1 MYLNHKNLVSIT
13 SATVEKPTEKVLNLP
28 EKVIQFGTGVL
39 LRGLPDYF
47 IDKANKKGV
56 FNGRVVVVK
65 STSSGGVDAF
75 KEQNNLYTTCIK
87 GISKGEIVEENIINA
102 SISRVLSAR
111 EHWNE
116 ILATAASTDIEV
128 IISNTTEAGIVES
141 SDNIQD
147 MPPASFPGKLLSYLY
162 ARYKAFNGDVTK
174 GLIILPTELI
184 SNNGDVLK
192 QYTISLAK
200 KNNLEDTFIQW
211 LTSAN
216 SFCNTLV
223 DRIVPG
229 AFVDESLGYKDDLM
243 IMAEPF
249 TLWAIETNDPKV
261 KDILSFASVDT
272 GVVVTPSVYK
282 FKELKLRLLN
292 GSHTL
297 TCAYALL
304 QGFVTVKEAMEN
316 VSFKT
321 FIEELAFNEIGQAI
335 ESEEITRTDIND
347 FAGSVIDR
355 FSNPFLA
362 HKWEAISLNYTSKM
376 VLRNVPIVEKWY
388 SKSEDTPKHIA
399 TGFAAYIILMDTE
412 KSEGKFFTKLK
423 GNSFAIQDDQA
434 GKLYDY
440 WQNEDTVVKNVLA
453 DQAIWGVDLTSF
465 PGFLEE
471 VQVQVNAIKK
481 ENKTTV

>member
-1 MYLNHKNLVSIT
+1 MYLNHKNLVSIAN
-13 SATVEKPTEKVLNLP
+13 ATVEKPTEKVLHLP
-28 EKVIQFGTGVL
+28 EKIVQFGTGVL

-47 IDKANKKGV
+47 VDKANKKGV
-56 FNGRVVVVK
+56 FNGRIIVVK

-75 KEQNNLYTTCIK
+75 KEQDNLYTTCIK
-87 GISKGEIVEENIINA
+87 GISKGEIIEENIINA
-102 SISRVLSAR
+102 AISRVLSAR
-111 EHWNE
+111 EEWNE
-116 ILATAASTDIEV
+116 ILATAASADIEV

-141 SDNIQD
+141 NDNIHD
-147 MPPASFPGKLLSYLY
+147 TPPASFPGKLLSYLY
-162 ARYKAFNGDVTK
+162 ARYRAFSGDASK
-174 GLIILPTELI
+174 GLVILPTELI

-192 QYTISLAK
+192 QYTISLAQ
-200 KNNLEDTFIQW
+200 KNNLEDAFIHW

-216 SFCNTLV
+216 TFCNTLV

-229 AFVDESLGYKDDLM
+229 AFVDESLGYTDDLM

-249 TLWAIETNDPKV
+249 TLWAIEANDPKV
-261 KDILSFASVDT
+261 KEILSFESVDT
-272 GVVVTPSVYK
+272 GVVITPSVYK

-292 GSHTL
+292 GSHTF

-316 VSFKT
+316 ASFKT

-335 ESEEITRTDIND
+335 ESEEITREDIND
-347 FAGSVIDR
+347 FASSVIDR

-388 SKSEDTPKHIA
+388 SKSENVPKHIA
-399 TGFAAYIILMDTE
+399 TGFAAYIVLMDTQ
-412 KSEGKFFTKLK
+412 KVTDKFFTKLQET
-423 GNSFAIQDDQA
+423 SFAIQDDQA

-440 WQNEDTVVKNVLA
+440 WQNEDTAVKNILT
-453 DQAIWGVDLTSF
+453 DQGIWGVDLTSF

-471 VQVQVNAIKK
+471 VQAQVNAIKK
-481 ENKTTV
+481 ENKTAV

>member
-13 SATVEKPTEKVLNLP
+13 NAAVEKPTEKILNLP
-28 EKVIQFGTGVL
+28 EKIIQFGTGVL

-47 IDKANKKGV
+47 VDKANKKGI
-56 FNGRVVVVK
+56 FNGRIIVVK

-75 KEQNNLYTTCIK
+75 KDQDNLYTTCIK

-111 EHWNE
+111 EEWNA
-116 ILATAASTDIEV
+116 ILTTAASPAIEV

-141 SDNIQD
+141 NDNIND
-147 MPPASFPGKLLSYLY
+147 APPNSFPGKLLSYLY
-162 ARYKAFNGDVTK
+162 ARYNAFGGDLTK

-192 QYTISLAK
+192 KYTISLAQ
-200 KNNLEDTFIQW
+200 KNNLEDAFIHW
-211 LTSAN
+211 LKAAN
-216 SFCNTLV
+216 TFCNTLV

-229 AFVDESLGYKDDLM
+229 KFVDESLGYKDDLM

-249 TLWAIETNDPKV
+249 TLWAIEASDPKV
-261 KDILSFASVDT
+261 KEILSFATVDA
-272 GVVVTPSVYK
+272 GVVITPSVYK

-292 GSHTL
+292 GSHTF

-316 VSFKT
+316 ASFKK
-321 FIEELAFNEIGQAI
+321 FIEELAFKEIGAAI
-335 ESEEITRTDIND
+335 ESDEITRDDIND
-347 FAGSVIDR
+347 FANSVIDR

-362 HKWEAISLNYTSKM
+362 HRWESISLNYTSKM

-388 SKSEDTPKHIA
+388 SKSDDVPKHIA
-399 TGFAAYIILMDTE
+399 TGFAAYIALMDT
-412 KSEGKFFTKLK
+412 KKMDDKFFTKMED
-423 GNSFAIQDDQA
+423 NSFALQDDQA
-434 GKLYDY
+434 ERLYDH
-440 WQNEDTVVKNVLA
+440 WQNKDTAVERILA
-453 DQAIWGVDLTSF
+453 DQGIWGIDLTSF
-465 PGFLEE
+465 PGFSEE

-481 ENKTTV
+481 NNKTAV